1 MPDAR
6 EAQPGPD
13 DLTEEEKQVDPAS
26 NHPDRS
32 TEAPEKQSDA

>member
-1 MPDAR
+1 MPEPR
-6 EAQPGPD
+6 EQQPTPD

-32 TEAPEKQSDA
+32 IDAPEKQSDA